1 MTWFWFEL
9 LGCFSSGVIF
19 SGPLDLILKAT
30 ISQRLC
36 RHFQDED
43 EDKPII
49 GPKLDSRGRMQLGNL
64 DLRAWLQ

>member
-1 MTWFWFEL
+1 MLRQKWLKL
-9 LGCFSSGVIF
+9 LLFGSN
-19 SGPLDLILKAT
+19 
-30 ISQRLC
+30 
-36 RHFQDED
+36 FQDED